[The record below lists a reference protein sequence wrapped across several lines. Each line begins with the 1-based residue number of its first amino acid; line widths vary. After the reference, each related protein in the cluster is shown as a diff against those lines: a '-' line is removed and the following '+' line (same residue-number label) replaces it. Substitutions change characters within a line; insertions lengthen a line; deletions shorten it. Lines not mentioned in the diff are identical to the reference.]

1 MSRGRTTAI
10 IAFIS
15 ACGLASIPGAHA
27 SGLLAPAEHTRL
39 VLQIDNR
46 PMVFF
51 VAKGPA
57 DSCGPACDRW
67 IAAEGTLTPG
77 TAQRLEDFLAAPSR
91 QSLPVFFHSR
101 GGNGY
106 EAVQIGQILRKHR
119 MTAAIGRTFAERCRV
134 FSTKDEA
141 CQQLISSGGDV
152 KARLSPR
159 EGQCHSACVYAFT
172 GASSRRVPSGAVLG
186 VHAARIDPKILK
198 QRMQS
203 SPNAPAPVPADANGA
218 FQLHLSS
225 MGVDPRLAETASKVD
240 TRRIYILSRDEIA
253 RFGIETGGPYE
264 SQWFQF
270 QVGRQVGLLKSVS
283 KQNGSDDSAAVRF
296 GCAGPFGLR
305 LSYVRILPNDL
316 KYRPNVN
323 FALTGGTELPSVA
336 SELAGFVI
344 WSIVM
349 PAGWVERAM
358 ESPAIAVIE
367 RYSPAADR
375 KPERIDFSTGG
386 LPAALTSLRKLCA
399 ERENVEPLPQRSQP
413 PRNSRT

>member
-1 MSRGRTTAI
+1 MQLGFAGPRAQARIASMSRGRTTAI
-10 IAFIS
+10 IALIS
-15 ACGLASIPGAHA
+15 ACGLASIPGAM
-27 SGLLAPAEHTRL
+27 PAVCCRQRSTR
-39 VLQIDNR
+39 VWSCKSTTGRWCSSSPRGR
-46 PMVFF
+46 PN
-51 VAKGPA
+51 
-57 DSCGPACDRW
+57 SCGPGCDRW
-67 IAAEGTLTPG
+67 IAAEGALTPG

-106 EAVQIGQILRKHR
+106 EAIQIGQILRKHR

-172 GASSRRVPSGAVLG
+172 GASSRRVSSGALLG

-203 SPNAPAPVPADANGA
+203 SPNAPVPVPADANGA

-264 SQWFQF
+264 SQWFQ
-270 QVGRQVGLLKSVS
+270 QVSAS
-283 KQNGSDDSAAVRF
+283 GS
-296 GCAGPFGLR
+296 
-305 LSYVRILPNDL
+305 
-316 KYRPNVN
+316 
-323 FALTGGTELPSVA
+323 
-336 SELAGFVI
+336 
-344 WSIVM
+344 
-349 PAGWVERAM
+349 
-358 ESPAIAVIE
+358 
-367 RYSPAADR
+367 
-375 KPERIDFSTGG
+375 
-386 LPAALTSLRKLCA
+386 
-399 ERENVEPLPQRSQP
+399 
-413 PRNSRT
+413 